1 MYEDCLGR
9 VGGDLLQ
16 CPCAQAVV
24 SAEAPRKHDDA
35 VFLDE
40 RRRVDGRLQQRL
52 ARRCVDRL
60 LAIREEQHDLS
71 RAHAAIIGE
80 ELPRGFETGGDR
92 GLAVCRHLV
101 DSRVDHGRVVRPWHA
116 RRRIRREGHFTL
128 RPRTCSVSSSRS
140 HRAPERSQPVSRR
153 EAWARAEAATAAAT
167 QLTQLL
173 TAELNL
179 LKLSQNGCQ
188 DRCQLLFALYRL
200 ASLTLHRLDLQAT
213 LSNRCV
219 FSSGKYD
226 KRPRGGASKPSP
238 SGSVLTTAIVWPSAS
253 TNHPE
258 PLAALTPPVEPTLAP
273 SPSRPFLR

>member
-1 MYEDCLGR
+1 MCSGKLKAMSII
-9 VGGDLLQ
+9 
-16 CPCAQAVV
+16 P
-24 SAEAPRKHDDA
+24 KK
-35 VFLDE
+35 
-40 RRRVDGRLQQRL
+40 
-52 ARRCVDRL
+52 RCVYVL
-60 LAIREEQHDLS
+60 LAVQEEQHDLS
-71 RAHAAIIGE
+71 RAHAAIVGE
-80 ELPRGFETGGDR
+80 ELPRGFKAVGDR
-92 GLAVCRHLV
+92 GFAVRRYLV
-101 DSRVDHGRVVRPWHA
+101 DSRVDHGRVVRPWHP
-116 RRRIRREGHFTL
+116 RRRIRREGHHRDAPRPRRGSTCSPAAWQRPSAR

-140 HRAPERSQPVSRR
+140 HRAPERSQPVSCR

-253 TNHPE
+253 TNHPQ